1 MLRQHVAFSPW
12 LVSRPQIKMTR
23 TVIFGCLLLL
33 LLVVSSSTEDTDT
46 IGDELYITTPVPSV
60 RPPCP
65 FCHKMYDTQLRC
77 LFSSIEI
84 VVDASHAT
92 MQDPCKLPH
101 KILSIKDPL
110 TLLLI
115 LQTHGSSAGISAPM
129 TSAIPDIVPHEP
141 RRTQCM
147 KAAFE
152 AGHEVHRHKS
162 CL

>member
-1 MLRQHVAFSPW
+1 MPRQHVASPPW
-12 LVSRPQIKMTR
+12 LVSRHQIMMTR
-23 TVIFGCLLLL
+23 SLIFGCLHL
-33 LLVVSSSTEDTDT
+33 LLVSSSDTT
-46 IGDELYITTPVPSV
+46 GDELYITTPVPSV

-152 AGHEVHRHKS
+152 AGHEVHR
-162 CL
+162 